1 MSKLEMAP
9 EEIAALVAF
18 IERYLPD
25 LRVEIANTD
34 QREFRKFLK
43 QREELIREILQRL
56 KQPVE

>member
-1 MSKLEMAP
+1 MSKLEMTP

-18 IERYLPD
+18 LERYLPD

>member
-1 MSKLEMAP
+1 
-9 EEIAALVAF
+9 VAF

-43 QREELIREILQRL
+43 QREEFIREILQRL
-56 KQPVE
+56 KQSTE

>member
-1 MSKLEMAP
+1 MSKLEMTP

-18 IERYLPD
+18 LERYLPD

-43 QREELIREILQRL
+43 QREELIRELLQRL
-56 KQPVE
+56 KQSAE

>member
-1 MSKLEMAP
+1 MSKLEMTP

-18 IERYLPD
+18 LERYLPD

-56 KQPVE
+56 KQPAE

>member
-1 MSKLEMAP
+1 MSKLELTH
-9 EEIAALVAF
+9 EEIEALVAF

-43 QREELIREILQRL
+43 QREEFIRAILQRL
-56 KQPVE
+56 QQSTE